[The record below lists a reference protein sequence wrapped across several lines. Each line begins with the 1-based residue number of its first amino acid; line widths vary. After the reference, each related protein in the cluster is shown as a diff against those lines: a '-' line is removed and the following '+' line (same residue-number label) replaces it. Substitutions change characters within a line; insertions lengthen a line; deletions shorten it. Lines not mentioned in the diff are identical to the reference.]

1 MPFQKS
7 LVILNCFPPLMA
19 ACIVQLMLISQW
31 HFCHLMGCQ
40 LCEQHSTSSPELWQ
54 LQLRCASLPSQ
65 GLLSKAIGF
74 QCSAIILGWKQLPGT
89 WAAPPPSAE
98 TTGWR
103 LHRWDPGYE
112 KRSLEKDKGTICLWK
127 IMVYPFH
134 CILSQNLREENH
146 LPSNFPRTHCTK
158 PKEANLKCCSYK
170 EAPDSQTGTRQLSL
184 RWQ

>member
-1 MPFQKS
+1 
-7 LVILNCFPPLMA
+7 
-19 ACIVQLMLISQW
+19 MLISQW